1 MVKTKEEIFELRR
14 RYGQGLA
21 LIRQVCEYYD
31 NDEDICKV
39 LSDFSRSML
48 ILDSKRSLFDVY
60 LENHP
65 DMRRNRTQ

>member
-14 RYGQGLA
+14 RYNQGLA

-39 LSDFSRSML
+39 LSDFSGSML

-65 DMRRNRTQ
+65 EMRRNSNN

>member
-21 LIRQVCEYYD
+21 LVRRVCKYYNND
-31 NDEDICKV
+31 NDINKV
-39 LSDFSRSML
+39 LSDFSRSLL
-48 ILDSKRSLFDVY
+48 ILDSKRSLFDDY

-65 DMRRNRTQ
+65 EMRRNSNN

>member
-14 RYGQGLA
+14 RYNQGLA

-39 LSDFSRSML
+39 LSDFSGSML

>member
-1 MVKTKEEIFELRR
+1 MVKTKEKIFELRR

-31 NDEDICKV
+31 NDDDIDKV
-39 LSDFSRSML
+39 LSDLSRSML

-65 DMRRNRTQ
+65 EMRRNRTQ